1 MLPQLFNPS
10 LGRLIGTGLL
20 ACSLATLTA
29 CSKSDDSAHQKQI
42 EERPAASQN
51 GDQIPDS
58 VTDYKPENLQKDAPL
73 ASGAEPKSGVDYHS
87 FANTDDYRVKHLDL
101 DLTADFDSKVLK
113 GEAILDIQRLTQKN
127 PALILDTR
135 DIDIKAVRAG
145 VGSNLQDVKFSLG
158 KTDPHLGTP
167 LKIELPK
174 GANRVAIQ
182 YQTSP
187 GASGVQWLEP
197 QQTAGKKHPFL
208 FTQAQAIHA
217 RSFIPLQD
225 SPQVRMTYK
234 ATIHTPKDLRAVM
247 SANNDPDSEMD
258 GVFEFDMPQAIPSY
272 LIAIGIGNLDFKPMG
287 ERTGVYAEPE
297 LLEAAAKEFEDTE
310 SMLEATE
317 ENFGPYRW
325 DRYDLLILPPSFPF
339 GGMENPRLSF
349 ITPTVIAGD
358 KSLVALIA
366 HELAHSWSGNLVT
379 NASWRDLW
387 LNEGFTTYLTNRIM
401 QLVYGDDRYQM
412 EMALGYDDL
421 KADLD
426 DREDKDEIMAIDMR
440 GRDPDEV
447 FSNIPY
453 EKGSLFLYE
462 LEQKVGR
469 ENFDKFLLG
478 YFNNFAFQSITTEDF
493 LKYLNDTLLKQYPD
507 KLSAERINQWVFEPG
522 IPEGAPHPQSDA
534 FTKIDPLRQQWL
546 NGEIKASDID
556 TKGWTF
562 HQWKYFLDGMPEK
575 LSEEQLKELDSTF
588 NLTESKNNEVA
599 FSWLMIAVRNDYAP
613 ANARLEEFLIGIG
626 RNKFVRP
633 LYRAM
638 METGK
643 EDEAKRIFE
652 KAKPGYHP
660 LTVKVNSKIIYG
672 DDGE

>member
-1 MLPQLFNPS
+1 MLPQLFTPS
-10 LGRLIGTGLL
+10 LGRLIGAGLL
-20 ACSLATLTA
+20 ACSLTTLTA
-29 CSKSDDSAHQKQI
+29 CSKSEDPAQQKQI
-42 EERPAASQN
+42 EEPPAATANQ
-51 GDQIPDS
+51 P
-58 VTDYKPENLQKDAPL
+58 QKDVAPGQKT
-73 ASGAEPKSGVDYHS
+73 ADAEPKSGVDYHS

-101 DLTADFDSKVLK
+101 DLTADFDNKVLK

-127 PALILDTR
+127 PSLILDTR
-135 DIDIKAVRAG
+135 DLDIKAVRAG
-145 VGSNLQDVKFSLG
+145 VGNNLKDVKFSLG

-187 GASGVQWLEP
+187 DASGVQWLEP

-234 ATIHTPKDLRAVM
+234 ATIRTPKELLAVM
-247 SANNDPDSEMD
+247 SANNDPETEKD
-258 GVFEFDMPQAIPSY
+258 GVYEFDMPQPIPSY
-272 LIAIGIGNLDFKPMG
+272 LIALGIGNLEFKPMG

-297 LLEAAAKEFEDTE
+297 LLDASAKEFEDTE
-310 SMLEATE
+310 DMLEVTE
-317 ENFGPYRW
+317 ENYGPYRW

-401 QLVYGDDRYQM
+401 QFVYGDERYNM

-421 KADLD
+421 QADLN
-426 DREDKDEIMAIDMR
+426 DRPDKDEIMAIDMR

-469 ENFDKFLLG
+469 ENFDKFLMD

-493 LKYLNDTLLKQYPD
+493 LKYLDETLLKQYPD
-507 KLSAERINQWVFEPG
+507 KLSRERINQWVFEPG

-534 FTKIDPLRQQWL
+534 FSKIDPVRQQWL
-546 NGEIKASDID
+546 DGKIKASDID

-575 LSEEQLKELDSTF
+575 LTEEQLKELDSTF
-588 NLTESKNNEVA
+588 KLTESKNNEVA
-599 FSWLMIAVRNDYAP
+599 FSWLMIAVRNNYAP
-613 ANARLEEFLIGIG
+613 ANARLEEFLVGIG

-638 METGK
+638 MENGM

-660 LTVKVNSKIIYG
+660 LTVKVNSKVIYG
-672 DDGE
+672 D

>member
-10 LGRLIGTGLL
+10 LSRLIGAALL
-20 ACSLATLTA
+20 SCSIAALTA
-29 CSKSDDSAHQKQI
+29 GCSKTEQPVQKDSTEQTPASATTQQADAPEAESPKADSA
-42 EERPAASQN
+42 
-51 GDQIPDS
+51 
-58 VTDYKPENLQKDAPL
+58 KPE
-73 ASGAEPKSGVDYHS
+73 SGVDYHS
-87 FANTDDYRVKHLDL
+87 FANTNDYRVKHLDL
-101 DLTADFDSKVLK
+101 DLTADFANKVLK
-113 GEAILDIQRLTQKN
+113 GTAVLDIQKLAKKN

-135 DIDIKAVRAG
+135 DLDVTAVRAG
-145 VGSNLQDVKFSLG
+145 IGQDLKPVKFSLG
-158 KTDPHLGTP
+158 KKDPHLGTP
-167 LKIELPK
+167 LKINLPK
-174 GANRVAIQ
+174 GANRVAIE

-225 SPQVRMTYK
+225 TPQVRMTYK
-234 ATIHTPKDLRAVM
+234 ATIRTPQELRAVM
-247 SANNDPDSEMD
+247 SANNDPEAELD
-258 GVFEFDMPQAIPSY
+258 GVFEFEMPQAIPSY

-310 SMLEATE
+310 DMLEVTE

-366 HELAHSWSGNLVT
+366 HELAHSWSGNLIT

-401 QLVYGDDRYQM
+401 QFVYGDERYKM

-421 KADLD
+421 QADLA
-426 DREDKDEIMAIDMR
+426 DRPDKDEIMAIDLR

-469 ENFDKFLLG
+469 ENFDKFLMD

-493 LKYLNDTLLKQYPD
+493 LAYLQKTLLNQYPD
-507 KLSAERINQWVFEPG
+507 ELDEERIKQWIYQPG
-522 IPEGAPHPQSDA
+522 IPDGAPHPQSDA
-534 FTKIDPLRQQWL
+534 FTKLDPVRQQWL
-546 NGEIKASDID
+546 DGKVEAREID
-556 TKGWTF
+556 TADWTF

-575 LSEEQLKELDSTF
+575 LSEDQLKELDEAF
-588 NLTESKNNEVA
+588 NLTQSKNNEIA
-599 FSWLMIAVRNDYAP
+599 FSWLMIAVRNQYAP
-613 ANARLEEFLIGIG
+613 ADARLDDFLVSIG
-626 RNKFVRP
+626 RNKFLRP
-633 LYRAM
+633 LYRNL
-638 METGK
+638 MENGQQET
-643 EDEAKRIFE
+643 AKRIFE

-672 DDGE
+672 D

>member
-1 MLPQLFNPS
+1 MLPQLFHTS
-10 LGRLIGTGLL
+10 LGRLIGAGLL
-20 ACSLATLTA
+20 TASLVTLGACGKPADTDA
-29 CSKSDDSAHQKQI
+29 SKAKQ
-42 EERPAASQN
+42 EAAASGESA
-51 GDQIPDS
+51 GDIPES
-58 VTDYKPENLQKDAPL
+58 TTKYTPEDLEKSAPM
-73 ASGAEPKSGVDYHS
+73 AQQAGPESGVDYHS
-87 FANTDDYRVKHLDL
+87 FANTNDYLIKHVDL
-101 DLTADFDSKVLK
+101 DLTADFDNKVLK

-135 DIDIKAVRAG
+135 DLDVTNVRAG
-145 VGSNLQDVKFSLG
+145 VGTSLQDVKFSLG
-158 KTDPHLGTP
+158 KTDPNLGTP
-167 LKIELPK
+167 LKINLPK

-197 QQTAGKKHPFL
+197 EQTAGKKHPFL

-225 SPQVRMTYK
+225 SPKVRVTYK
-234 ATIHTPKDLRAVM
+234 ATIRTPEELLAVM
-247 SANNDPDSEMD
+247 SANNDPETEKD
-258 GVFEFDMPQAIPSY
+258 GVYEFEMPQPIPSY
-272 LIAIGIGNLDFKPMG
+272 LIALGIGNLEFKPMG

-297 LLEAAAKEFEDTE
+297 LLDAAAAEFEDTE
-310 SMLEATE
+310 DMLEVTE
-317 ENFGPYRW
+317 KNYGPYRW

-366 HELAHSWSGNLVT
+366 HELAHSWSGNLIT

-401 QLVYGDDRYQM
+401 QFVYGDERYQM

-426 DREDKDEIMAIDMR
+426 DREDKDEIMAIDLR

-462 LEQKVGR
+462 LEQKIGR
-469 ENFDKFLLG
+469 ENFDQFLMD
-478 YFNNFAFQSITTEDF
+478 YFNHFAFQSITTEDF
-493 LKYLNDTLLKQYPD
+493 VKYLDETLLKQYPD
-507 KLSAERINQWVFEPG
+507 KLDRARIQQWIFEPG
-522 IPEGAPHPQSDA
+522 IPEGAPQPSSDA
-534 FTKIDPLRQQWL
+534 FTKLDPIRQQWL

-556 TKGWTF
+556 TEGWTF

-575 LSEEQLKELDSTF
+575 LSEDQLAELDSTF
-588 NLTESKNNEVA
+588 NLTQSKNNEIA
-599 FSWLMIAVRNDYAP
+599 FSWLMIAVRNQYKP
-613 ANARLEEFLIGIG
+613 AEPRLEDFLVTIG
-626 RNKFVRP
+626 RNKFLRP
-633 LYRAM
+633 LYRNM
-638 METGK
+638 MVHGQS
-643 EDEAKRIFE
+643 DSAKRIFE

-672 DDGE
+672 D